1 MKRIVSLAVVLLCG
15 IASASTVNWSLAG
28 KSFTTSDGSN
38 VRAKD
43 YFVTVFLYSDYSAV
57 MSAVSSLS
65 APPTETQVSAIS
77 TYVKGSGTTTAAGAS
92 GGDFTLSDTTYPSI
106 TTVDLFMIAWDSKTI
121 GGAENYL
128 VSEKVQSDAYSGTD
142 NPTNM
147 GAFTSASYTKSSWTA
162 VPEPST
168 AALALAGLA
177 LLLKRRKA

>member
-1 MKRIVSLAVVLLCG
+1 MKRIVSLVAILLCG

-38 VRAKD
+38 ARAKG
-43 YFVTVFLYSDYSAV
+43 YYVTVFLYSDYDAV

-77 TYVKGSGTTTAAGAS
+77 TYVQGSGTTTAAGAS

-106 TTVDLFMIAWDSKTI
+106 TTVDLFMIAWDSNAI
-121 GGAENYL
+121 SGAENYL

-147 GAFTSASYTKSSWTA
+147 GAFTSASYTKSWTA

-177 LLLKRRKA
+177 LLIRRRKA